1 VQKAVKIQVFMPG
14 EFLSQAPAE
23 RPVPQQGS
31 HKQQKPLTEK
41 EIAEHRARQKAAEET
56 QTTRVEEAQ
65 RKVAGGRRFGAAVKA
80 NGGVIPMRGGNAGE
94 FWSRLRAQDEPR
106 LVPARKPQ
114 QKKP

>member
-1 VQKAVKIQVFMPG
+1 MSRKHPQNGPSLSKAP
-14 EFLSQAPAE
+14 
-23 RPVPQQGS
+23 
-31 HKQQKPLTEK
+31 HKKQKPLTEK